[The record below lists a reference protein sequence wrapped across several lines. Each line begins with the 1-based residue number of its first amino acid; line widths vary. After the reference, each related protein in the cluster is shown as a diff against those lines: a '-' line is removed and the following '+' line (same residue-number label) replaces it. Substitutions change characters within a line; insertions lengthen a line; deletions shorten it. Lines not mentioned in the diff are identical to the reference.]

1 VLDAGLIDPKT
12 FLTTSTPAEVF
23 ELYRREEIDAL
34 AARLDVKRL
43 HFVGTDMYT
52 NYFKEYIDSLDDGT
66 FEWYL
71 KYHFNFSE
79 RPDMTGISHHT
90 LDILK
95 KR

>member
-1 VLDAGLIDPKT
+1 MLDAGLLDPES
-12 FLTTSTPAEVF
+12 FRTTSTPIELF

-34 AARLDVKRL
+34 AARLDVERL

-52 NYFKEYIDSLDDGT
+52 NYFKEFIDRLDDDT
-66 FEWYL
+66 FAWYM
-71 KYHFNFSE
+71 KYHFNICE

-90 LDILK
+90 LDILR